1 MIRWWDRRR
10 GSRIMYYMIH
20 ATDHLEASK
29 LMARAYRMA
38 VEPEETAEQLAL
50 LDWHALPEEAL

>member
-1 MIRWWDRRR
+1 
-10 GSRIMYYMIH
+10 
-20 ATDHLEASK
+20 LEASK

-50 LDWHALPEEAL
+50 LDWQNLPGEAT